1 MRSKKILKKFQR
13 ILKFK
18 NNFKET
24 PKVGEKFRKNF
35 GIFEQEKNL
44 EKIKEKLM
52 SLEKLQKN
60 YRKIPQ
66 VGAFL

>member
-52 SLEKLQKN
+52 SLEKL
-60 YRKIPQ
+60 
-66 VGAFL
+66 